1 MKAKSFKEEGKRCL
15 TIKNLEL
22 WYYAWT
28 RKKENTSR

>member
-22 WYYAWT
+22 YQIDAVAVMSW
-28 RKKENTSR
+28 